1 MAHATYD
8 REAAD
13 EQQRRTQYMADLA
26 HERSLDDAL
35 EGAHIEAASMDG
47 NDILDMIANDPAL
60 DARLVILIERVAML
74 GVAGKAAGSYEADV
88 MRAAHD
94 MQAALVGVVADRRYK
109 AVAR

>member
-1 MAHATYD
+1 MGQSQYDILAHA
-8 REAAD
+8 

-35 EGAHIEAASMDG
+35 DGAHIATAEMDG

-74 GVAGKAAGSYEADV
+74 GVAGTAAGAYEADV
-88 MRAAHD
+88 LRAAHD

-109 AVAR
+109 AVQR